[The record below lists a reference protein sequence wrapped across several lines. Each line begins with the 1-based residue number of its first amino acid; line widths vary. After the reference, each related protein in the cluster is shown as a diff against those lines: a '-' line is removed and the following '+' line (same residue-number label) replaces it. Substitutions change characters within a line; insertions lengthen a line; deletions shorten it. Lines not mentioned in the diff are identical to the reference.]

1 MKLNLKVKPHL
12 RYVSLQAIVDSRWMP
27 MFGKSS
33 NICCMDFFVLVNS
46 IEGNTY
52 HSHDVLLEEDLLI
65 TALLVSW
72 SLFLEL
78 VKRLAE
84 RLSVCAGENWSWL
97 FKNFAN
103 ISRITFVKLYLYSAP
118 ATFIVVMRSS
128 FFDLVH
134 NTAILR
140 F

>member
-65 TALLVSW
+65 TAVLVSW

-84 RLSVCAGENWSWL
+84 RLSVLEKTGLGCLRTLQIYQGSHLSSYIYIVHQPLSLWSCVAPSLIWFTTRL
-97 FKNFAN
+97 F
-103 ISRITFVKLYLYSAP
+103 
-118 ATFIVVMRSS
+118 
-128 FFDLVH
+128 
-134 NTAILR
+134 
-140 F
+140 

>member
-12 RYVSLQAIVDSRWMP
+12 RCVSLQAIVDSRWMP

-52 HSHDVLLEEDLLI
+52 HSHDVLLEDLLI
-65 TALLVSW
+65 TAVLVSW

-84 RLSVCAGENWSWL
+84 RLSVCAGENWSCCLRTLQIYQGSHLSSYIVHQPLSLWSCVAPSLIWFTTWL
-97 FKNFAN
+97 F
-103 ISRITFVKLYLYSAP
+103 
-118 ATFIVVMRSS
+118 
-128 FFDLVH
+128 
-134 NTAILR
+134 
-140 F
+140 